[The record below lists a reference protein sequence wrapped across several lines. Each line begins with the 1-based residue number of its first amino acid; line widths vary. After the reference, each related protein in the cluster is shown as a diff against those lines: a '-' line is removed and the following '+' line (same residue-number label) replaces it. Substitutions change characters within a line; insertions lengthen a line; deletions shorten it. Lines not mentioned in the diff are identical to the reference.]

1 MAEVTGSL
9 GAKAAKGAAWS
20 AASSIILRL
29 GSLTVGIILARLLT
43 PEQFG
48 VYAVALTVQSILMT
62 IADLG
67 LSADLVRS
75 DEPEKIAPT
84 VATLGLISSA
94 SATAVTYFGSP
105 LLGDLLG
112 SPEAAPAIAVLSFT
126 LLLAGVSLV
135 PYSMMLRRF
144 QQRELFLIGVVD
156 FVVSTVVTLVLVALG
171 YGVMALAI
179 GRVAAQTIA
188 STMQFRYARVRP
200 RFGLD
205 RAVVSPVLAF
215 GVPIATANLLAWALI
230 NVDNIVLAR
239 IAGATALGYY
249 VIAFNVSSWPMSA
262 LSQSVRAIS
271 LPYFSRTENSDE
283 GLSRIVA
290 VGWAAALPAGAFLA
304 VLSGSVIGV
313 LYGEKWLPA
322 APVLAALGVF
332 GSLRVIF
339 DILTSFLYAKG
350 LSKPVLWIQV
360 LWFVTLTAGMVAAT
374 QSFGIVGAGWVH
386 VAVAVAVVLPA
397 YLVALRTSG
406 VSAVRVLRRSWWPT
420 LATIPAAAAAWVICV
435 YVGNPVAQLVL
446 GGCVAVCVYVAIMWP
461 WGLRE
466 WRAVRAPANEEVAA
480 SLNSDEKG

>member
-1 MAEVTGSL
+1 MAERQGSL

-20 AASSIILRL
+20 GASSIILRL

-75 DEPEKIAPT
+75 KEPEKIAPT
-84 VATLGLISSA
+84 VATLGLVSS
-94 SATAVTYFGSP
+94 SLVTAITFFGSSQ
-105 LLGDLLG
+105 LAELLG
-112 SPEAAPAIAVLSFT
+112 SPEAAPAIAVLAFT

-156 FVVSTVVTLVLVALG
+156 FVVSTTVTLALVAAG

-179 GRVAAQTIA
+179 GRVAAQIVA
-188 STMQFRYARVRP
+188 STLQFLYARVRP
-200 RFGLD
+200 QFGID
-205 RAVVSPVLAF
+205 RAVVSPVLSF

-230 NVDNIVLAR
+230 NIDNIVLAR

-271 LPYFSRTENSDE
+271 LPYFSRTDNSAE

-290 VGWAAALPAGAFLA
+290 VGWAVALPAGTALA
-304 VLSGSVIGV
+304 VLSGPVIGV
-313 LYGEKWLPA
+313 LYGEKWLPS

-339 DILTSFLYAKG
+339 DILTAFLYAKG
-350 LSKPVLWIQV
+350 RSKPVLWIQV
-360 LWFVTLTAGMVAAT
+360 LWIVTLSAGMVAAT
-374 QSFGIVGAGWVH
+374 HWFGIVGAGWVH
-386 VAVAVAVVLPA
+386 VLVAVLIVLPA
-397 YLVALRTSG
+397 YLLALRTSG
-406 VSAVRVLRRSWWPT
+406 VSVTRVLRRSWWPT
-420 LATIPAAAAAWVICV
+420 LATIPAGAAAWVICL
-435 YVGNPVAQLVL
+435 YVGNPVAQLLL
-446 GGCVAVCVYVAIMWP
+446 GGCGAVAVYVAIMWP
-461 WGLRE
+461 WGVRE
-466 WRAVRAPANEEVAA
+466 WRAVRPVDGDVAIVPSTGEA
-480 SLNSDEKG
+480 E